1 MSVKYRI
8 RLQSNRV
15 IGPFGAEEIGELY
28 SKKHINGDEVC
39 QQFPIGDW
47 RNFSSFPE
55 LVQYISLVNKTSS
68 YIKPSPAH
76 QEIKS
81 EKTATTASIPVKNKA
96 EVKNQTSDKTSSVK
110 MFSEFKFD
118 KNKNLDENINYAEIE
133 KKYNS
138 NRPGD
143 RPESEEVKEEAHD
156 FEKTRVVRRS
166 PILSLTDEMEKTV
179 VMPLK
184 AARLIKSD
192 TGTHTNTAEEKKQ
205 KDESSEIK
213 NNLPTREDLINEQT
227 EFFNLAH
234 LLPTINAQ
242 LSVAEV
248 ELDQKAKI
256 EENNEIIRLKEIQR
270 NNQEDE
276 DEDYDGDQ
284 GDAVPDLEKNNKPKK
299 KRKKGMSIIV
309 ALAFLAIFYVM
320 LTPDEKPK
328 VSGPQF
334 VEFKFPL
341 TQEFEDSKGAAKDL
355 ITGRNYYS
363 QNTYLAKAVAS
374 KMFVSSLQ
382 KQFNTNEAIGDLI
395 LTYSELLDDTRDS
408 KISANT
414 IYKLIQLSDNKT
426 LTDLNVVTGE
436 ALFFGKIGKYQAG
449 INLIRNYF
457 KAKGPAS
464 GKLLA
469 NYLDLLISSGDLVEA
484 RKTFIKLNDLPKKTI
499 EIYYSL
505 ANFSDVDD
513 QPAQAR
519 KIIKEGITQ
528 SPKSALLLLKYAD
541 YLFKDQQKNEYESVL
556 KKVNAINSEG
566 SPSLTAKFYYH
577 LGLLNAL
584 KNKNKV
590 AASFFKKSLEIKESD
605 ELRVMLA
612 NLEIAGDNFSKTLI
626 LESKVINLIKRAKTE
641 LKNKNLESAFSFS
654 IEALDSYP
662 AYIPAILLHTDLQ
675 IKRGLFDSAI
685 NTLQNAINT
694 NPNNNLLKNNLTQA
708 YIKAYKFEDAQ
719 KLLLE
724 FSQTKYSFG
733 SEYAS
738 LMGDFYL
745 AKNNIQL
752 ALRWYL
758 EALNRDPL
766 SDHDMFQVSKIF
778 LRSKKFNE
786 AKSRLAKAL
795 LLDPKNPDYLVM
807 NSEILYEQ
815 DNADTALGYL
825 RDAISEIGEDPK
837 LLSAIAI
844 IYYKSGQIK
853 DFTNYYKR
861 ILALPK
867 KDETF
872 FEFLI
877 YAAKLEEKNDDYI
890 NYSREILKLNPG
902 NLKVHLELGEFLYN
916 LKRYPEA
923 IVEFDEVRTRL
934 VSYPKVHFML
944 AKLYLA
950 TQDIKKAKVMALKE
964 LELNPSIDSA
974 YYIVGE
980 VARIEK
986 DYREA
991 IFKYEKAISLN
1002 PKSVEALTA
1011 MGWIKLA
1018 QNYASEAVELY
1029 GRALRE
1035 DKNNPEIHK
1044 QLGLSYKAAGQRA
1057 LAKEKLE
1064 DYLKLSPGAADRDQ
1078 IETQIRNL
1086 Q

>member
-8 RLQSNRV
+8 RLQNNRV
-15 IGPFGAEEIGELY
+15 IGPFGAEEISELY
-28 SKKHINGDEVC
+28 LKKHINGDEVC

-47 RNFSSFPE
+47 RSFSSFPE
-55 LVQYISLVNKTSS
+55 LVQFISLVNKTSS
-68 YIKPSPAH
+68 SIQSSPAH

-81 EKTATTASIPVKNKA
+81 EKNAATASLP
-96 EVKNQTSDKTSSVK
+96 VKNQTADKTSSIK

-133 KKYNS
+133 KKYNLF
-138 NRPGD
+138 RPGERSD
-143 RPESEEVKEEAHD
+143 DEEIKKDEAND
-156 FEKTRVVRRS
+156 FEKTRIVRRS
-166 PILSLTDEMEKTV
+166 PFINLTDEMEKTV
-179 VMPLK
+179 VIPLK
-184 AARLIKSD
+184 AARLIKNE
-192 TGTHTNTAEEKKQ
+192 TGTHSNIADDKKQ
-205 KDESSEIK
+205 KDVSREIK
-213 NNLPTREDLINEQT
+213 NTLPTREELINEQT

-248 ELDQKAKI
+248 ELDQKARI
-256 EENNEIIRLKEIQR
+256 EENNEIIRLKESQ
-270 NNQEDE
+270 NSNDE
-276 DEDYDGDQ
+276 DQEFDGDQ
-284 GDAVPDLEKNNKPKK
+284 DDSRSGLENNNTPKK

-309 ALAFLAIFYVM
+309 AIAFLAIFYVM

-334 VEFKFPL
+334 VEFKFPI
-341 TQEFEDSKGAAKDL
+341 TQEFEDSNGAAKDL

-426 LTDLNVVTGE
+426 LSDLNVVTGE
-436 ALFFGKIGKYQAG
+436 ALFFGKIGKSQSG

-469 NYLDLLISSGDLVEA
+469 YYLDLLISSGDLVEA
-484 RKTFIKLNDLPKKTI
+484 RKTFLKLNDLPKKTI

-519 KIIKEGITQ
+519 KIIKDGISQ
-528 SPKSALLLLKYAD
+528 NPKSALLLLKYAD
-541 YLFKDQQKNEYESVL
+541 YLFKDQLQNEYESVL

-605 ELRVMLA
+605 DLRVMLA
-612 NLEIAGDNFSKTLI
+612 SLEIAGDNFSKTLI
-626 LESKVINLIKRAKTE
+626 LESKVINLLKKAKVE

-654 IEALDSYP
+654 IEALDSSPSYV
-662 AYIPAILLHTDLQ
+662 PAILLHTDLQ
-675 IKRGLFDSAI
+675 IRRGLFDSAI

-708 YIKAYKFEDAQ
+708 YIKAYKFDDAQ

-724 FSQTKYSFG
+724 LSQSKYSFG
-733 SEYAS
+733 SDYAS

-766 SDHDMFQVSKIF
+766 SDYDMFQVSKIF

-786 AKSRLAKAL
+786 AKSRLSKAL

-825 RDAISEIGEDPK
+825 RDAISEIGEDSK

-950 TQDIKKAKVMALKE
+950 TLDIKKAKVMALKE

-1044 QLGLSYKAAGQRA
+1044 QLGFAYKAAGQRA